1 MNETIKDILLKHK
14 GKKNAITSK
23 EISSVMG
30 FPMEDTQSVSRQ
42 AIWSTAEEYKLALIS
57 CKNGYF
63 IAETDDEIA
72 EYNRNIQKRIDGMEK
87 TRKMV
92 NKNYEEWKK

>member
-1 MNETIKDILLKHK
+1 MLLHL
-14 GKKNAITSK
+14 KKLVALWDFLWKTLSPLAVK
-23 EISSVMG
+23 
-30 FPMEDTQSVSRQ
+30 
-42 AIWSTAEEYKLALIS
+42 AIWSTAEEYKLPLIS